1 MPGLLLQPLCFR
13 FLHGLQAPSVLA
25 AGKWRSW
32 IEILAFIGSTLTCLL
47 TTPMKSHPH
56 KFYLFF
62 AMPSAL
68 AKFAKVKFTQT
79 IIALRYYSINLHVL
93 QLCTA
98 GSIQCTIILDPD
110 LLVWTPGAPWNSP
123 WKFTIR
129 MYICCHGDAHT
140 AMETFMKV
148 WRAH

>member
-1 MPGLLLQPLCFR
+1 MLHASVCFA
-13 FLHGLQAPSVLA
+13 GCDPSVFV
-25 AGKWRSW
+25 AGIWRSW
-32 IEILAFIGSTLTCLL
+32 IEILAFNGLTSTCPL
-47 TTPMKSHPH
+47 TTPTKSHPH
-56 KFYLFF
+56 KFNYCDLFF
-62 AMPSAL
+62 AMLSAL
-68 AKFAKVKFTQT
+68 AKFAKVKFMQT
-79 IIALRYYSINLHVL
+79 IIALRCYSIHVHVP
-93 QLCTA
+93 LCTA

-148 WRAH
+148 WCAH